1 MADTTTG
8 DQIKQLT
15 EQINALV
22 GVVSTLAKNQAQ
34 FQNSGN
40 TETSTTTT
48 NDTKIFD
55 SICARIPMF
64 VYDAEEEKTF
74 DNWYTR
80 YEEVII
86 KDGASLA
93 EDLKTRIVLSKL
105 GQKDYA
111 LYTNR
116 CLPKLPNEI
125 SYTDTIKNLKA
136 LFKSTTSIFRKRQE
150 FLRTEFGGG
159 SLEEYTGTV
168 LRRFATS
175 EFKKMTDEQTCA
187 MVWIA
192 GMRDPSYQD
201 IRARALQVL
210 EQKPNLT
217 LLELESDVKR
227 LLDIRADARAV
238 GGSVAAT
245 SDVNAVQKFQKSKK
259 NTPEKKDSKQPPSA
273 CYRCGGNHWV
283 RDCEHKK
290 VTCSYCKKPGHLEKC
305 CRNKNRENKSPKV
318 KTVYIGAASIDG
330 AERIYRQVQI
340 NGHCVKMLLDTGADI
355 TLLSQN
361 DWTAL
366 GRPKLE
372 KPTIKVKSATHEP
385 VKIFGSL
392 HCKYMMNGRQ
402 ESGVAF
408 VSNTDTL
415 LGRDWISKDKELW
428 KFLQNSEKINR
439 VSVTEPACNYLGGTR
454 ERLIEAIGT
463 KYKEIMKPGLGK
475 CTKTKAT
482 LTLKPNARPIFRK
495 ARPVTYSARPMVSA
509 EIERLNQ
516 TGVISPVDHSEW
528 AAPVVA
534 VKKKNGSI
542 RLCADFSTGLNDA
555 IESNNHPLPT
565 SDDIFAKLNGGNF
578 FTQID
583 LAEAYLQVEMDPD
596 SQKLLVINTHLG
608 LFTYNRL
615 PFGVKSA
622 PGIFQQIMDTMLN
635 GLEGVS
641 TYLDDIII
649 CGSTIEEH
657 NERVFKV
664 FGRIQEYGFRI
675 KMEKCSFLMEE
686 IKFLGFIINKQG
698 RRPDPEKVLHIKN
711 MPEPTNVSQVK
722 SFLGLI
728 QFYGQFVKQLFRLR
742 QPLDNLTAKD
752 TDFKWTLECQKSFD
766 TIKEILQSD
775 LLLTHYNPNLP
786 IIVAA
791 DASQYGIGATISHRF
806 PDGTEKTI
814 YHISKTLSKTQRN
827 YSQIEKEGFGLIT
840 AVTKFHKFIHGRKF
854 TLRTDHKPLLTIF
867 GGKKGVPVYT
877 ANRLQRWATILLNY
891 DFDIEYIN
899 TKDFGQVDAL
909 SRLIDE
915 QNAEKAPEDFVIAQV
930 ELDPVDQLSQNLS
943 FLPITAKTISFQ
955 TGKDTLLT
963 DVLNSL
969 KSGKWPK
976 SEKGTEMWNM
986 CNRKDE
992 FSIVNDCIVL
1002 GERVVIPT
1010 VLRQKVLKTL
1020 HRAHPGIVR
1029 MKMLARSYVYWPGID
1044 KDIEKVVKSCDE
1056 CASAAKNPV
1065 KNLLYSWPIPKKPF
1079 ERVHVDFAGPVDG
1092 MYYLVF
1098 VDSFSKWPEVYATTS
1113 TTTAATIKIL
1123 AKVFGQFGNPE
1134 TLVSDNGP
1142 QFTSQTFQEFTAANG
1157 ITHVRSPPYHP
1168 QSNGQAERFVDT
1180 LKRALCKL
1188 RGEGNTETALQTFL
1202 QVYRS
1207 TPCPSVPNNQ
1217 SPAEAFIGRKMRTVL
1232 NLLLP
1237 HKPTPS
1243 LERNLAMET
1252 QFNLHHGARDRIFEI
1267 NDQVYVI
1274 DRRSPNSSQW
1284 VSGVIERKLGQTV
1297 YKVRVGSQRW
1307 TRHANQLRQRTS
1319 PPSHYD
1325 WSDFLEIED
1334 PAEEMPKSDRADD
1347 TTIPVPSPRTSI
1359 PPTTPVPLRRSTR
1372 TIKPVQPFQIQPKQK
1387 RY

>member
-1 MADTTTG
+1 MSFSVERTKKGSSSVTSSEKSWAV
-8 DQIKQLT
+8 QMNEVRLK
-15 EQINALV
+15 ERRKLV
-22 GVVSTLAKNQAQ
+22 KGFTDFLES
-34 FQNSGN
+34 SGRM
-40 TETSTTTT
+40 ES
-48 NDTKIFD
+48 D
-55 SICARIPMF
+55 M
-64 VYDAEEEKTF
+64 
-74 DNWYTR
+74 
-80 YEEVII
+80 YE
-86 KDGASLA
+86 A
-93 EDLKTRIVLSKL
+93 
-105 GQKDYA
+105 
-111 LYTNR
+111 
-116 CLPKLPNEI
+116 
-125 SYTDTIKNLKA
+125 LKA
-136 LFKSTTSIFRKRQE
+136 ACQGNERQSE
-150 FLRTEFGGG
+150 
-159 SLEEYTGTV
+159 V
-168 LRRFATS
+168 L
-175 EFKKMTDEQTCA
+175 
-187 MVWIA
+187 I
-192 GMRDPSYQD
+192 
-201 IRARALQVL
+201 
-210 EQKPNLT
+210 
-217 LLELESDVKR
+217 
-227 LLDIRADARAV
+227 
-238 GGSVAAT
+238 
-245 SDVNAVQKFQKSKK
+245 
-259 NTPEKKDSKQPPSA
+259 
-273 CYRCGGNHWV
+273 
-283 RDCEHKK
+283 
-290 VTCSYCKKPGHLEKC
+290 
-305 CRNKNRENKSPKV
+305 
-318 KTVYIGAASIDG
+318 
-330 AERIYRQVQI
+330 
-340 NGHCVKMLLDTGADI
+340 
-355 TLLSQN
+355 
-361 DWTAL
+361 
-366 GRPKLE
+366 
-372 KPTIKVKSATHEP
+372 EP
-385 VKIFGSL
+385 VK
-392 HCKYMMNGRQ
+392 KYCHELRERFEELGGERWPLEIIGVMRENGVETVEELRELCEKGVEMVPGGIVENGNKAQDELALLQDAWNEERATLFRELNKLKEEKRLAEEAVSKYKKTLKGEREASSELRGLLRKQ
-402 ESGVAF
+402 ESEPKKAGQVRDTKEVPVPSRLEVVRKWSPRDSDDEFSMHGRRGDRKTVGERRDSGAKMKCFTCGGIGHGSWQCVSKRVDKVQIQEGTVKNAGVETVEMVEMLGQRRRVVIDSGAV
-408 VSNTDTL
+408 VSVISTTAYERL
-415 LGRDWISKDKELW
+415 KAGCRDWEKEVEVFGKPTFTVLNASNSKM
-428 KFLQNSEKINR
+428 R
-439 VSVTEPACNYLGGTR
+439 VRGQ
-454 ERLIEAIGT
+454 IEI
-463 KYKEIMKPGLGK
+463 
-475 CTKTKAT
+475 
-482 LTLKPNARPIFRK
+482 
-495 ARPVTYSARPMVSA
+495 PMVV
-509 EIERLNQ
+509 R
-516 TGVISPVDHSEW
+516 G
-528 AAPVVA
+528 
-534 VKKKNGSI
+534 
-542 RLCADFSTGLNDA
+542 R
-555 IESNNHPLPT
+555 
-565 SDDIFAKLNGGNF
+565 
-578 FTQID
+578 
-583 LAEAYLQVEMDPD
+583 
-596 SQKLLVINTHLG
+596 
-608 LFTYNRL
+608 
-615 PFGVKSA
+615 KSA
-622 PGIFQQIMDTMLN
+622 PGISPIMILAD
-635 GLEGVS
+635 GLE
-641 TYLDDIII
+641 
-649 CGSTIEEH
+649 E
-657 NERVFKV
+657 
-664 FGRIQEYGFRI
+664 
-675 KMEKCSFLMEE
+675 MEKCSFLMEE

-698 RRPDPEKVLHIKN
+698 RRPDPEKVRHIKN

-752 TDFKWTLECQKSFD
+752 TDFKWNRECQKSFD

-791 DASQYGIGATISHRF
+791 DASQYGIGATISHRC

-930 ELDPVDQLSQNLS
+930 ELDPVDQLPQNLS

-1044 KDIEKVVKSCDE
+1044 KDIEKLVKSCDE

-1098 VDSFSKWPEVYATTS
+1098 VDSLSKWPEVYATTS

-1134 TLVSDNGP
+1134 TLVTDNGP
-1142 QFTSQTFQEFTAANG
+1142 QFTSQTFQEFTASNG
-1157 ITHVRSPPYHP
+1157 ITHVRTPPYHP

-1207 TPCPSVPNNQ
+1207 TPCASVPNNQ

-1243 LERNLAMET
+1243 LKRNLAMET
-1252 QFNLHHGARDRIFEI
+1252 QFNLHHGARDRSFEI

-1334 PAEEMPKSDRADD
+1334 PAEEMPKPDKADT
-1347 TTIPVPSPRTSI
+1347 TTIPVLSPSTSI

-1372 TIKPVQPFQIQPKQK
+1372 NIKPVQPFQIQPKQK